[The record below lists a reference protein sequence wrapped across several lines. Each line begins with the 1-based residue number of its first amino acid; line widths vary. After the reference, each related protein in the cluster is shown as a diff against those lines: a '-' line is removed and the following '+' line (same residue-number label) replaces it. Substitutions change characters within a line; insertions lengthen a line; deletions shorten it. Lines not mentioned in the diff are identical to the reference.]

1 MLENFAVEISLT
13 MFDSIV
19 LFLLA
24 TLIGWVSILTWAIVH
39 LMEQLKKAKGNHKS
53 VFENLG
59 D

>member
-1 MLENFAVEISLT
+1 

-24 TLIGWVSILTWAIVH
+24 TLIGWVSILTWAIYN
-39 LMEQLKKAKGNHKS
+39 LMQQLKKAKRQNERS

>member
-1 MLENFAVEISLT
+1 

-39 LMEQLKKAKGNHKS
+39 LMEQLKKAKGNRKS